1 MWYNGCRLKR
11 YNFQIRNKMNK
22 ENKTLD
28 KPQNGNDSIA
38 DVITRLS
45 KMIDELDSKIQNT
58 DYDTIFNKDCDK
70 DDLRCIKKTL
80 DIFQDLN
87 V

>member
-1 MWYNGCRLKR
+1 
-11 YNFQIRNKMNK
+11 MNK
-22 ENKTLD
+22 EE
-28 KPQNGNDSIA
+28 QNLNNAENPKLGIC

-58 DYDTIFNKDCDK
+58 DYDTIFNKDCDE
-70 DDLRCIKKTL
+70 DDLRCIKRTL